1 MGVEKTNFYH
11 DEPLFGLD
19 IGHSSIKVMQLEI
32 AAGAKPR
39 MLGYGVSL
47 EYPGDTIVEG
57 VIVKKNQL
65 GKALYDL
72 FKKGLVGTI
81 STNRV
86 ACTIPTSHTFSRPMK
101 LPPMESDAIY
111 EAVHLE
117 VEQYVPM
124 PVESLYIDYEI
135 SKNTSEGVELLMVAT
150 PKKIIDSYVNFL
162 EMMGLQPVALEPT
175 MNAATRLFGVADA
188 SHSAPTILIDFGS
201 VAIDIAVFDKT
212 MFVNSTVSGGSDI
225 LNNLIAKRLGISSGE
240 AYALK
245 SLYGIGVS
253 EKRDELMAV
262 TQPMLDDLVREVRK
276 TMRYYDERS
285 AQAHR
290 KIAQIVVLGGGA
302 NMPGLSE
309 YLSKELSLPAR
320 VLDPWQTLDF
330 GGLEAPDVIR
340 QAIYLTVAGEALL
353 TPGEIFV

>member
-1 MGVEKTNFYH
+1 MGVDKTNFYH

-19 IGHSSIKVMQLEI
+19 IGHSSIKVMQLEV
-32 AAGAKPR
+32 AHGVKPR
-39 MLGYGVSL
+39 VLGYGVSL

-57 VIVKKNQL
+57 IIVKKNEL
-65 GKALYDL
+65 SRALYDL
-72 FKKGLVGTI
+72 FKRGLVGNI

-101 LPPMESDAIY
+101 LPPMEDDAIS

-117 VEQYVPM
+117 VEQYVPL
-124 PVESLYIDYEI
+124 PAESLYIDYEI
-135 SKNTSEGVELLMVAT
+135 SRKSSEGVELLMVAT

-162 EMMGLQPVALEPT
+162 ETMGLQPVALEPT
-175 MNAATRLFGVADA
+175 MNAASRLFSLADA
-188 SHSAPTILIDFGS
+188 SHNDPSILIDFGS
-201 VAIDIAVFDKT
+201 VSIDIAVFDQT

-225 LNNLIAKRLGISSGE
+225 LNNLIAKRLKISTGE

-253 EKRDELMAV
+253 EKREELLAV
-262 TQPMLDDLVREVRK
+262 TVPMLEDLVREVRK
-276 TMRYYDERS
+276 TMRYYVERS

-290 KIAQIVVLGGGA
+290 KIVQLIILGGGA

-309 YLSKELSLPAR
+309 YLANELKMPAR

-330 GGLEAPDVIR
+330 GGLEAPDIIR